1 MPDHELHRR
10 ILGVEA
16 PWDLVEKPGSQD
28 PKRQRVF
35 VVVSRQ
41 ALIDTRFSSLI
52 CAPVYSRHDGLSTQV
67 RIGMAEG
74 LKRHSSIHCDEVVSL
89 PKAMLT
95 HFIGRLDDEKTEEMD
110 RALVTALDLQE
121 HAWGQPVGPAAFG
134 PEPRA

>member
-1 MPDHELHRR
+1 MRRGELY
-10 ILGVEA
+10 
-16 PWDLVEKPGSQD
+16 LVQKQGSQD

-67 RIGMAEG
+67 RVGIEEG
-74 LKRHSSIHCDEVVSL
+74 LKRDSSIHCDELVSL

-95 HFIGRLDDEKTEEMD
+95 HFIGRLNDEKTGELD
-110 RALVTALDLQE
+110 RALAMALDLQE
-121 HAWGQPVGPAAFG
+121 
-134 PEPRA
+134 